1 MASTLARG
9 SAYAHRPVS
18 IVAAV
23 AAGQGDNY
31 WLTRWLLQRSLAA
44 IYLVAFL
51 VAVNQFNALL
61 GSHGL
66 LPVPYFLRNVSFWR
80 SPSLFFL
87 HYSDGFAT
95 LLAWIG
101 IACSVLAMSGVS
113 ERFGTPV
120 SMAVWGVMWL
130 LYLSFVNVG
139 QTWYSFGWET
149 LLLEAGFLAIFLG
162 ARNVAPPVVVIWMF
176 RWLLFRLMFGAGLI
190 KLRGDPCWRDFTC
203 LSYYFQTQPI
213 PNPLTW
219 VINRLPPAIGKAGVA
234 FNFVA
239 EIAAPFGYLVPM
251 RGVRV
256 AAGVITIVFQG
267 ALIVS
272 GNLSWLNY
280 LTVVI
285 AISCFDDQAIARV
298 LALARVPPV
307 HAGALEPLA
316 FPHLAAISALALMVA
331 ALSVRPV
338 LNMLSP
344 TQMMN
349 ASFEPL
355 HLVNTYGAFGSVSQR
370 RYEVVLE
377 GTADS
382 VVTPATQWKEYEF
395 KAKPGNVARRPP
407 LVAPYHLR
415 LDWLMWF
422 AGISREYADPWL
434 LPLVAR
440 LLQNDAPTLALM
452 ARNPFPDRPP
462 ALVRARYYEY
472 RFTTAEERRQTGDWW
487 VRTLVGEYMPALS
500 LTQPEVLD
508 ALRSQ
513 GWVY

>member
-1 MASTLARG
+1 
-9 SAYAHRPVS
+9 VS
-18 IVAAV
+18 VAAALV
-23 AAGQGDNY
+23 GGGTDY
-31 WLTRWLLQRSLAA
+31 WLTRWLLQRSLAV

-51 VAVNQFNALL
+51 VAVNQFNPLL

-66 LPVPYFLRNVSFWR
+66 LPVPFFLRNVSFGR

-87 HYSDGFAT
+87 HYSDGFAS
-95 LLAWIG
+95 LLAWTG
-101 IACSVLAMSGVS
+101 VACSVVAIAGVS

-120 SMAVWGVMWL
+120 SMVVWGVMWV

-149 LLLEAGFLAIFLG
+149 LLLEAGFLAMFLG

-190 KLRGDPCWRDFTC
+190 KLRGDPCWRDLTC
-203 LSYYFQTQPI
+203 LTYYFQTQPI

-219 VINRLPPAIGKAGVA
+219 FFHRLPVVMLKAGVV

-239 EIAAPFGYLVPM
+239 ELAAPLGYLIPL
-251 RGVRV
+251 RRV
-256 AAGVITIVFQG
+256 TLTAGVITVVFQG

-280 LTVVI
+280 LTIVI
-285 AISCFDDQAIARV
+285 AISCFDDR
-298 LALARVPPV
+298 ALARVLPV
-307 HAGALEPLA
+307 HSGALEPLA
-316 FPHLAAISALALMVA
+316 LPHQLAVAALALAVV
-331 ALSVRPV
+331 ALSIRPV

-344 TQMMN
+344 GQMMN

-355 HLVNTYGAFGSVSQR
+355 HLVNTYGAFGSVSQER
-370 RYEVVLE
+370 FEVVFE
-377 GTADS
+377 GTTDS
-382 VVTPATQWKEYEF
+382 VITPATQWKEYEF

-422 AGISREYADPWL
+422 AGISRDYADPWM
-434 LPLVAR
+434 LPLVGR
-440 LLQNDAPTLALM
+440 LLQNDAPTLGLM
-452 ARNPFPDRPP
+452 AANPFPGRAPVF
-462 ALVRARYYEY
+462 VRARYYRY
-472 RFTTAEERRQTGDWW
+472 RFVTAEERRRTGDWW

-500 LTQPEVLD
+500 LRQPELLQ
-508 ALRSQ
+508 ALQSQ

>member
-1 MASTLARG
+1 MSIAALAG
-9 SAYAHRPVS
+9 GQ
-18 IVAAV
+18 
-23 AAGQGDNY
+23 AGDY

-66 LPVPYFLRNVSFWR
+66 LPVPFFLKNVSFWR

-87 HYSDGFAT
+87 HYSDGFAA
-95 LLAWIG
+95 LLAWTG
-101 IACSVLAMSGVS
+101 VGCSVLAISGVS

-139 QTWYSFGWET
+139 QTWYAFGWET
-149 LLLEAGFLAIFLG
+149 LLLETGFLAIFLG
-162 ARNVAPPVVVIWMF
+162 ARNVAPPAAVIWMF

-190 KLRGDPCWRDFTC
+190 KLRGDPCWRDLTC
-203 LSYYFQTQPI
+203 LTYYFQSQPI

-219 VINRLPPAIGKAGVA
+219 FFHRLPAIVDKAGVV

-239 EIAAPFGYLVPM
+239 EIAAPVGCLLPL

-256 AAGVITIVFQG
+256 AAGIITIVFQG
-267 ALIVS
+267 ALIAS

-280 LTVVI
+280 LTIVI
-285 AISCFDDQAIARV
+285 AISCFDDRV
-298 LALARVPPV
+298 LARILPIHPFSRDWPA
-307 HAGALEPLA
+307 HAAALDPLG
-316 FPHLAAISALALMVA
+316 FPHQTAVAALALLVA

-344 TQMMN
+344 EQMMN

-355 HLVNTYGAFGSVSQR
+355 HLVNTYGAFGSVSR
-370 RYEVVLE
+370 KRFEVVLE
-377 GTADS
+377 GTPDS
-382 VVTPATQWKEYEF
+382 VVTPATQWREYAF
-395 KAKPGNVARRPP
+395 KAKPGSVARRPP

-422 AGISREYADPWL
+422 AGISRDYADPWL

-440 LLQNDAPTLALM
+440 LLQNDAPTLSLM
-452 ARNPFPDRPP
+452 AGNPFPDGPP
-462 ALVRARYYEY
+462 AWVRARYYEY
-472 RFTTAEERRQTGDWW
+472 RFTTTDERRQAGDWW
-487 VRTLVGEYMPALS
+487 VRTLVGEYLPALS
-500 LTQPEVLD
+500 LRQRELLD
-508 ALRSQ
+508 ALRAQ

>member
-1 MASTLARG
+1 MTF
-9 SAYAHRPVS
+9 P
-18 IVAAV
+18 AALTGGG
-23 AAGQGDNY
+23 ADY
-31 WLTRWLLQRSLAA
+31 WLTRWLLQRSLAT
-44 IYLVAFL
+44 IYFVAFL
-51 VAVNQFNALL
+51 VAVNQFDPLL

-66 LPVPYFLRNVSFWR
+66 LPVPFFLRNVSFWR

-95 LLAWIG
+95 GLAWVG
-101 IACSVLAMSGVS
+101 VACSVLAVAGVS

-139 QTWYSFGWET
+139 QTWYAFGWET

-162 ARNVAPPVVVIWMF
+162 ARNVAPPVLVIWMF

-190 KLRGDPCWRDFTC
+190 KLRGDPCWRDLTC
-203 LSYYFQTQPI
+203 LTYYFQTQPI

-219 VINRLPPAIGKAGVA
+219 FFHRLPVVVLEAGVV

-239 EIAAPFGYLVPM
+239 ELAAPIGYLVPL
-251 RGVRV
+251 RRV
-256 AAGVITIVFQG
+256 TLAAGVITVVFQG

-280 LTVVI
+280 LTIVI
-285 AISCFDDQAIARV
+285 AISCFDDR
-298 LALARVPPV
+298 ALAHLLNLV
-307 HAGALEPLA
+307 HVRAGAIEALA
-316 FPHLAAISALALMVA
+316 VPHQFAVGALALVVA

-355 HLVNTYGAFGSVSQR
+355 HLVNTYGAFGSVSLER
-370 RYEVVLE
+370 FEVVLE
-377 GTADS
+377 GTTDS
-382 VVTPATQWKEYEF
+382 AITPATQWREYEF
-395 KAKPGNVARRPP
+395 KAKPGSLSRRPP
-407 LVAPYHLR
+407 IVAPYHLR

-422 AGISREYADPWL
+422 AGISRDYADPWF

-440 LLQNDAPTLALM
+440 LLQNDAPTLGLM
-452 ARNPFPDRPP
+452 AGNPFPGQPP
-462 ALVRARYYEY
+462 AFVRARYYNY
-472 RFTTAEERRQTGDWW
+472 RFTTVDERRRTGDWW
-487 VRTLVGEYMPALS
+487 VRTLVGEYMPAIS
-500 LTQPEVLD
+500 LRQPELLR
-508 ALRSQ
+508 ALESQ